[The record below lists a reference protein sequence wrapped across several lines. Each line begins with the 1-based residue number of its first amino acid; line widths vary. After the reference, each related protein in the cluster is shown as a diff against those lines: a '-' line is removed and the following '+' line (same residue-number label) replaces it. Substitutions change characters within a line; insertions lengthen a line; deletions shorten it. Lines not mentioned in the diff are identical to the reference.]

1 MARYREP
8 VCRLCRR
15 EGLKLFFKGSRC
27 LSDKCSLERR
37 AYAPGDAGQKRVKLS
52 QYGIQLREKQKVRR
66 LYGLTEAPF
75 RNVFKKAEKSK
86 ESSGEF
92 LLQLLERRLDSV
104 CFKLG
109 FGASRADARQLIRH
123 RHVMVNG
130 KTVTMPNYSLNAGDV
145 IELPEKSRALDRVK
159 VGQETLK
166 LREIPSWLELN
177 SELLKGTVK
186 TLPTRGD
193 ITLPIEEHLI
203 IELYSR

>member
-1 MARYREP
+1 M
-8 VCRLCRR
+8 
-15 EGLKLFFKGSRC
+15 
-27 LSDKCSLERR
+27 
-37 AYAPGDAGQKRVKLS
+37 KLS